1 MTTGE
6 LLKDYRISQRKTQ
19 KQWAGDVISASFYA
33 KVEKNLSRI
42 SADDLIELLHFNQI
56 PLIDFFSKLR
66 PKDKLIHQQ
75 ELEIDRLINEA
86 YYQNSKKE
94 LQQIRDVVAESKL
107 PNKSDELLLI
117 DAYIAVISK
126 DLTMLGKEAI
136 NKIKEKVFNIS
147 NFDEDGLILYCNFMS
162 FYDLNSNLLLSKKI
176 IKQCIGSSSV
186 KIQGK
191 ILAIIINML
200 IFCIRNK
207 RFEEADVFVN
217 YADQIKTTPA
227 IFFYKM
233 LVPAFYNIVKYQN
246 THNKKYLD
254 ETEII
259 IKSIKLAGMP
269 DYSKELEELLI
280 ANE

>member
-1 MTTGE
+1 M
-6 LLKDYRISQRKTQ
+6 
-19 KQWAGDVISASFYA
+19 
-33 KVEKNLSRI
+33 
-42 SADDLIELLHFNQI
+42 
-56 PLIDFFSKLR
+56 
-66 PKDKLIHQQ
+66 
-75 ELEIDRLINEA
+75 
-86 YYQNSKKE
+86 
-94 LQQIRDVVAESKL
+94 
-107 PNKSDELLLI
+107 
-117 DAYIAVISK
+117 
-126 DLTMLGKEAI
+126 
-136 NKIKEKVFNIS
+136 
-147 NFDEDGLILYCNFMS
+147 ILYCNFMS

-246 THNKKYLD
+246 TYNKKYLD

>member
-126 DLTMLGKEAI
+126 EPTKLDKKVIDEM
-136 NKIKEKVFNIS
+136 KEKVFNIS
-147 NFDEDGLILYCNFMS
+147 HFDEEGLISYCNFMS
-162 FYDLNSNLLLSKKI
+162 FYDFNSNLLLSKKI
-176 IKQCIGSSSV
+176 IKQFIGSSSP
-186 KIQGK
+186 KIQEK

-207 RFEEADVFVN
+207 HFEEADVFVN
-217 YADQIKTTPA
+217 YADQIKTTPDV
-227 IFFYKM
+227 FFYKM
-233 LVPAFYNIVKYQN
+233 LVPAFYNIVKYHN
-246 THNKKYLD
+246 AHNKKYLD

>member
-126 DLTMLGKEAI
+126 DLTMLGKKVIDEM
-136 NKIKEKVFNIS
+136 KEKVFNIS
-147 NFDEDGLILYCNFMS
+147 HFDEEGLISYCNFMS
-162 FYDLNSNLLLSKKI
+162 FYDFNSNLLLSKKI
-176 IKQCIGSSSV
+176 IKQFIGSSSP
-186 KIQGK
+186 KIQEK

-207 RFEEADVFVN
+207 HFEEADVFVN
-217 YADQIKTTPA
+217 YADQIKTTPDV
-227 IFFYKM
+227 FFYKM
-233 LVPAFYNIVKYQN
+233 LVPAFYNIVKYHN
-246 THNKKYLD
+246 AHNKKYLD

>member
-75 ELEIDRLINEA
+75 ELEINRMANEA
-86 YYQNSKKE
+86 YYRNSEKE
-94 LQQIRDVVAESKL
+94 LQQIREVVAESKL
-107 PNKSDELLLI
+107 PNKNDELLLI
-117 DAYIAVISK
+117 DSYIAVISK
-126 DLTMLGKEAI
+126 EPEKLDKKVIDEM
-136 NKIKEKVFNIS
+136 KEKVFNIS
-147 NFDEDGLILYCNFMS
+147 NFDEEGLITYCNFMNFLS
-162 FYDLNSNLLLSKKI
+162 LDTNLLLSKKI
-176 IKQCIGSSSV
+176 VKQFIGTNSIKKQ
-186 KIQGK
+186 KIVLG
-191 ILAIIINML
+191 IIINML
-200 IFCIRNK
+200 ILCVQSKKFDETDI
-207 RFEEADVFVN
+207 FVN

-246 THNKKYLD
+246 THNKKFLD
-254 ETEII
+254 ETETI

-269 DYSKELEELLI
+269 DYSKDIEELLLK
-280 ANE
+280 NK

>member
-19 KQWAGDVISASFYA
+19 KQWAGDVISTSFYA

-94 LQQIRDVVAESKL
+94 LQQIRNVVAESKL
-107 PNKSDELLLI
+107 PNKNDELLLI
-117 DAYIAVISK
+117 DSYIAVISK
-126 DLTMLGKEAI
+126 EPTKLDKKVIDEM
-136 NKIKEKVFNIS
+136 KEKVFNIS
-147 NFDEDGLILYCNFMS
+147 NFDEEGLISYCNFMS
-162 FYDLNSNLLLSKKI
+162 FYDFNSNLLLSKKI
-176 IKQCIGSSSV
+176 IKQFIGSSSP
-186 KIQGK
+186 KIQEK

-207 RFEEADVFVN
+207 HFEEADVFVN
-217 YADQIKTTPA
+217 YADQIKTTPDV
-227 IFFYKM
+227 FFYKM
-233 LVPAFYNIVKYQN
+233 LVPAFYNIVKYHN
-246 THNKKYLD
+246 AHNKKYLD

>member
-56 PLIDFFSKLR
+56 PLIDFFSKLH

-126 DLTMLGKEAI
+126 DLTMLGKKVI
-136 NKIKEKVFNIS
+136 DDMKEKVFNIS
-147 NFDEDGLILYCNFMS
+147 HFDEEGLISYCNFMS
-162 FYDLNSNLLLSKKI
+162 FYDFNSNLLLSKKI
-176 IKQCIGSSSV
+176 IKQFIGSSSP
-186 KIQGK
+186 KIQEK

-217 YADQIKTTPA
+217 YADQIKTTPDV
-227 IFFYKM
+227 FFYKM
-233 LVPAFYNIVKYQN
+233 LVPAFYNIVKYHN
-246 THNKKYLD
+246 AHNKKYLD